1 MKMSNSNEISTPLQ
15 SVQLKSPSKINLRL
29 KVTGRR
35 TDGYHLLSMLNCLT
49 DFSDTIRISVTS
61 DIKITVNVK
70 WLVSHQPQGVV
81 DLNNSE
87 TNLAARAARLFFDR
101 FALPFGAKI
110 EIEKRIPLGG
120 GLGGGSGNA
129 AVVLN
134 YLARVFAKEVSLS
147 IAGLNELAA
156 TIGSDVPFMLAGGL
170 GYVTGVGERVHS
182 VSQHPFCHEPI
193 WLLLPQF
200 GIETGALFAELRKQ
214 DAKEFCHDTQLSDFA
229 AAMNS
234 GQLQRQDLIALIDN
248 DLVSKVV
255 AISPQMAVLHQQL
268 MSIPSIV
275 ASMSGSGSTFFV
287 LSQARMQQ
295 PEELSQLTEMLSQ
308 RFAPQGVAII
318 QAFIL

>member
-1 MKMSNSNEISTPLQ
+1 M
-15 SVQLKSPSKINLRL
+15 QLKSPSKINLRL

-61 DIKITVNVK
+61 DTKITVNVK
-70 WLVSHQPQGVV
+70 WLVSHQPQGLV

-87 TNLAARAARLFFDR
+87 TNLAARAARLFFNH

-134 YLARVFAKEVSLS
+134 YLARVFATQINLSNTSL
-147 IAGLNELAA
+147 NQLAA
-156 TIGSDVPFMLAGGL
+156 EIGSDVPFMLAGGL
-170 GYVTGVGERVHS
+170 GYVTGVGEKVHS
-182 VSQHPFCHEPI
+182 VSQHPLCHEPI
-193 WLLLPQF
+193 WLLLPQI
-200 GIETGALFAELRKQ
+200 GIETAALFAELRKQ
-214 DAKEFCHDTQLSDFA
+214 DAQEFSHDSQLADFA
-229 AAMNS
+229 AAMS
-234 GQLQRQDLIALIDN
+234 SLQLQRHDLLALIDN
-248 DLVSKVV
+248 DLLSKVV
-255 AISPQMAVLHQQL
+255 SISPQMALLHQEL
-268 MSIPSIV
+268 KSIPSVV

-287 LSQARMQQ
+287 LCQEPVRQAG
-295 PEELSQLTEMLSQ
+295 ELNQLTSMLTQ
-308 RFAPQGVAII
+308 RFAPQGVAVI